1 MAEPQTTSNTN
12 SNTTNTG
19 GNGGSNGGGNSDSSV
34 IIEILDEEDDKG
46 CGDKSKEVCCIQPA
60 VICLTKGD
68 VIVVRI
74 NRGDLSAVKFRTLAE
89 QTAVKFKAVFPN
101 NNILVIPD
109 STNYTLIKQPEVH
122 V

>member
-12 SNTTNTG
+12 SKTTNPS
-19 GNGGSNGGGNSDSSV
+19 NDGGSNGDSSV
-34 IIEILDEEDDKG
+34 IIEVLDEEDDKG
-46 CGDKSKEVCCIQPA
+46 CGDKSKEGCCIQPA

-74 NRGDLSAVKFRTLAE
+74 NRGDLTAVKFRTLAE
-89 QTAVKFKAVFPN
+89 QTAAKFKAVFPN